1 MVHTDSTGPAVST
14 ISGRGVAVPG
24 NDIDTDQ
31 IIPARYMKV
40 VTFEG
45 LGQYAFFDVRFN
57 EDGSEKPHPFN
68 DKRYQ
73 GANILLVNRNFGC
86 GSSREH
92 APQAL
97 QKAGIQA
104 VVGESFAEIFAGNCT
119 AMGVPAVSLSAQEM
133 QEVMTTVQKAPETP
147 IKIDLKATTLSVGE
161 KTYRFTLP
169 PAYLNSLIAGTWD
182 STSVLLE
189 NLEQIHQTAARL
201 PYLNGFTEGA

>member
-1 MVHTDSTGPAVST
+1 MMVSETTNPAVTSIT
-14 ISGRGVAVPG
+14 GRGIPIRG

-45 LGQYAFFDVRFN
+45 LGQYAFYDVRFN

-68 DKRYQ
+68 ESRYQ
-73 GANILLVNRNFGC
+73 GAGILLVNRNFGC

-119 AMGVPAVSLSAQEM
+119 AMGVPAV
-133 QEVMTTVQKAPETP
+133 
-147 IKIDLKATTLSVGE
+147 TLSSQDMLQLMETVE
-161 KTYRFTLP
+161 QDPTTEIPLDLRSNTLTAARQSFTFSLP
-169 PAYLNSLIAGTWD
+169 PAYRNSLIAGTWD
-182 STSVLLE
+182 STSVLLD

-201 PYLNGFTEGA
+201 PYVDGFAVGA

>member
-1 MVHTDSTGPAVST
+1 MAATNNTAVKTLTGTAIPV
-14 ISGRGVAVPG
+14 RG

-45 LGQYAFFDVRFN
+45 LGQYAFRDVRFA
-57 EDGSEKPHPFN
+57 EDGSPKPHPFN
-68 DKRYQ
+68 EEKYH
-73 GANILLVNRNFGC
+73 GASILLVNRNFGC

-97 QKAGIQA
+97 NKAGINA

-119 AMGVPAVSLSAQEM
+119 AMGIPAIVLSSEDTLQIMDAVEADPTI
-133 QEVMTTVQKAPETP
+133 EIT
-147 IKIDLKATTLSVGE
+147 IDLPTTTLTAGSHR
-161 KTYRFTLP
+161 YSFTLP

-182 STSVLLE
+182 STSVLLD
-189 NLEQIHQTAARL
+189 NLNQIHETAGRL
-201 PYLNGFTEGA
+201 PYVNGFAKGA

>member
-1 MVHTDSTGPAVST
+1 MIQTASNGPAVRQ
-14 ISGRGVAVPG
+14 IVGRGVPVRG

-45 LGQYAFFDVRFN
+45 LGQYAFHDVRFN

-68 DKRYQ
+68 DEQYN
-73 GANILLVNRNFGC
+73 GASILLVNRNFGC

-97 QKAGIQA
+97 QKAGINA
-104 VVGESFAEIFAGNCT
+104 VVGESFAEIFAGNCN
-119 AMGVPAVSLSAQEM
+119 AMGVPAVTVSAEDILPIMAAVEQNPQTE
-133 QEVMTTVQKAPETP
+133 
-147 IKIDLKATTLSVGE
+147 IKIDLPSTTITVADESY
-161 KTYRFTLP
+161 KFTLP
-169 PAYLNSLIAGTWD
+169 PAYLNSLLAGTWD
-182 STSVLLE
+182 STSVLLD

-201 PYLNGFTEGA
+201 PYISGFAKGA